1 MVKSSETLSDIITDN
16 QQLLL
21 LQMPLTLPQLEV
33 TRMNDNTEDEAP
45 QPTDQWPADAEG
57 EYGKLAIH
65 ASGRV
70 SLMIN
75 GIRYFLESG
84 NSAVVE
90 PGHVSGCQSV
100 VAIDPEFEQSFE
112 LGQIKHSLIASLDI
126 SSILQQQ

>member
-1 MVKSSETLSDIITDN
+1 MVKSSEALSDKIADN

-21 LQMPLTLPQLEV
+21 LQMPLTLPQLGD
-33 TRMNDNTEDEAP
+33 TRLSDNPEDEAP
-45 QPTDQWPADAEG
+45 QSTDQWPADVEG

-65 ASGRV
+65 ASGKV
-70 SLMIN
+70 SLTIN

-84 NSAVVE
+84 CSAVVE

-100 VAIDPEFEQSFE
+100 VAIDPEYEQSFE
-112 LGQIKHSLIASLDI
+112 LGQIKNCLIASLDI